1 MFQVLEGWFIVKAII
16 NCRDLN
22 VFISI
27 YDRFTNVYEE
37 LIRNRVQVLNETEAA
52 NIQIS
57 LFNKNSTFRGPHFAM
72 SLS

>member
-1 MFQVLEGWFIVKAII
+1 MFQVLECWFIVKAII

-57 LFNKNSTFRGPHFAM
+57 LWNKNFTFRGPHFAM

>member
-1 MFQVLEGWFIVKAII
+1 MFQVLECWFIVKAII

-57 LFNKNSTFRGPHFAM
+57 LWNKNSTFRGPHFAM